1 MLSLKVKRRKNQ
13 NHMKYREQQ
22 LWAWKTILKF
32 RDHLDKKLVQRGKMA
47 THEPNHSFEPVE

>member
-1 MLSLKVKRRKNQ
+1 
-13 NHMKYREQQ
+13 MKYREQQ
-22 LWAWKTILKF
+22 LWAWETILKF